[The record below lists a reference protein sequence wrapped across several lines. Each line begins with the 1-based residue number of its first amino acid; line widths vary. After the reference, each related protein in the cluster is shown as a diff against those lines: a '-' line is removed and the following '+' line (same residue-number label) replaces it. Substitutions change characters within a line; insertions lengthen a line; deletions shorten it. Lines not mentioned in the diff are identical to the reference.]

1 MKKMVFTLALLL
13 MSLSAAVA
21 QTGTFKITHAVA
33 RNSKV
38 NQMCVTT
45 NAGDVK
51 YYNTAD
57 LTSVKF
63 EGDKTIITPKSGA
76 ENDEYDAS
84 VQAVRFAKKADQGE
98 SGDIDNP
105 AGMIQITEAKG
116 WQESAYLKWAPFEGA
131 SSYNVYV
138 GDKKID
144 AQLIRQYASY
154 YRADVLGLK
163 AGT

>member
-21 QTGTFKITHAVA
+21 QTRTFKITHAVA

-38 NQMCVTT
+38 NQMYVTT
-45 NAGDVK
+45 KSGDVK

-63 EGDKTIITPKSGA
+63 EGDKAIIAPKLGS

-84 VQAVRFAKKADQGE
+84 VQEISFAKKVEQGA
-98 SGDIDNP
+98 SGDFNNP
-105 AGMIQITEAKG
+105 AGVLSRLQK
-116 WQESAYLKWAPFEGA
+116 Q
-131 SSYNVYV
+131 
-138 GDKKID
+138 
-144 AQLIRQYASY
+144 
-154 YRADVLGLK
+154 RAGRSLL
-163 AGT
+163 T